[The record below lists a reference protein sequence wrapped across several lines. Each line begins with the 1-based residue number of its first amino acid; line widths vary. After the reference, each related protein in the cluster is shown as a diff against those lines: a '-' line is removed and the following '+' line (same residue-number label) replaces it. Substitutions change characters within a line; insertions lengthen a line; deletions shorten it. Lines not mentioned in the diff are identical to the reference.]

1 MSGVV
6 PGRPGGRGSATPS
19 FALPVGAGTGI
30 PGPLGETRIG
40 GTTFRWGERTVVMG
54 IVNVTPD
61 SFSDGGK
68 YFDPSR
74 AVAHGE
80 QMAHDGA
87 DIVDIGGESTR
98 PGARPISAD
107 EEISRVLPVI
117 RGLRA
122 KISLPISIDTT
133 KSEVARAALDEGAD
147 VVNDIS
153 ALGFDPAMAPLV
165 AREKAPIVLMHM
177 QGTPRIMQQNPFYEN
192 VVEEV
197 KEFLRRRVQFAL
209 AAGVEA
215 DKIIVDPGIGFGKNI
230 EHNLALLRGLGAL
243 ADLGRPILVGTSRK
257 TFIGKLLDAA
267 PEERLEGSLAAAVA
281 AALAGANIVR
291 VHDVKEAARAVR
303 VADALRFGAES
314 IGARHA

>member
-1 MSGVV
+1 
-6 PGRPGGRGSATPS
+6 
-19 FALPVGAGTGI
+19 
-30 PGPLGETRIG
+30 
-40 GTTFRWGERTVVMG
+40 MG

-80 QMAHDGA
+80 QMARDGA

-98 PGARPISAD
+98 PGARAVSAD

-177 QGTPRIMQQNPFYEN
+177 QGTPRTMQQNPFYEN

-267 PEERLEGSLAAAVA
+267 PKERLEGSLAAAVA

-303 VADALRFGAES
+303 VADALRFPSPLTPNPSPVRREG
-314 IGARHA
+314 